1 MRFASD
7 GDYGLLVFSVPA
19 EIAAQSIEVLTY
31 AFPVCKRQGG
41 LLLAV
46 PMAASNSEVLIDNM
60 QREDAGL
67 IGPSKSLSRP
77 LLVEDDEGN
86 VSVTT
91 TMCRF
96 MIVDFDDDV
105 LAFLQDY
112 DQFDPD
118 SADGVIPF
126 DVDQPSGV
134 PSATD
139 LVDEVKQW
147 ALNENARRA
156 HFYSAR
162 AKDTCSECPKA
173 FYPKEVV
180 KCSYRD

>member
-1 MRFASD
+1 M
-7 GDYGLLVFSVPA
+7 
-19 EIAAQSIEVLTY
+19 T
-31 AFPVCKRQGG
+31 
-41 LLLAV
+41 V
-46 PMAASNSEVLIDNM
+46 PMAALNSEVLIDNM

-67 IGPSKSLSRP
+67 IGPSNSFSRP
-77 LLVEDDEGN
+77 VLVEDDEGN

-105 LAFLQDY
+105 LALLQDY

-134 PSATD
+134 P
-139 LVDEVKQW
+139 
-147 ALNENARRA
+147 
-156 HFYSAR
+156 
-162 AKDTCSECPKA
+162 
-173 FYPKEVV
+173 
-180 KCSYRD
+180 